1 MFTSIITKEIHESD
15 REIECRIL
23 LTVMA
28 VCNGCLHGPGVVLF
42 LQISVLL
49 PLMENKK
56 LMIPGREDCIDVSP
70 GFQFF
75 ATRRYTN

>member
-1 MFTSIITKEIHESD
+1 MVSF
-15 REIECRIL
+15 
-23 LTVMA
+23 
-28 VCNGCLHGPGVVLF
+28 CLSQV
-42 LQISVLL
+42 SVLL

-75 ATRRYTN
+75 ATRR